1 MSAVIR
7 AHRSSAEPA
16 QEEAEVVAGGGEDGV
31 DAVAV
36 ATLEMVAAHAVLGL
50 EMTDDRLDRGSAL
63 HLAADGFGDVADL
76 AADPNPELVRMIV
89 AAIALMDAA
98 GLDAGQPLQ
107 IGDDRPEGVAIERIA
122 VQRLGMEDKLAAP
135 GLGRRRRHRDLASE
149 LIGSPRLARADAFDL
164 GRVQRID
171 LGATLAVVLE
181 ADTQGKIEQR
191 AAAALQLGIAVDLA
205 ADVADGAA
213 RDGCAGT

>member
-98 GLDAGQPLQ
+98 GLHPRHPLPNGPEPPAGGGLRKNTVP
-107 IGDDRPEGVAIERIA
+107 RV
-122 VQRLGMEDKLAAP
+122 
-135 GLGRRRRHRDLASE
+135 GLG
-149 LIGSPRLARADAFDL
+149 
-164 GRVQRID
+164 
-171 LGATLAVVLE
+171 
-181 ADTQGKIEQR
+181 GKM
-191 AAAALQLGIAVDLA
+191 
-205 ADVADGAA
+205 
-213 RDGCAGT
+213 T

>member
-98 GLDAGQPLQ
+98 GVG
-107 IGDDRPEGVAIERIA
+107 RRE
-122 VQRLGMEDKLAAP
+122 AAP
-135 GLGRRRRHRDLASE
+135 DRR
-149 LIGSPRLARADAFDL
+149 G
-164 GRVQRID
+164 
-171 LGATLAVVLE
+171 
-181 ADTQGKIEQR
+181 R
-191 AAAALQLGIAVDLA
+191 AAG
-205 ADVADGAA
+205 GGH
-213 RDGCAGT
+213 RRN

>member
-98 GLDAGQPLQ
+98 GGRAG
-107 IGDDRPEGVAIERIA
+107 
-122 VQRLGMEDKLAAP
+122 
-135 GLGRRRRHRDLASE
+135 
-149 LIGSPRLARADAFDL
+149 
-164 GRVQRID
+164 
-171 LGATLAVVLE
+171 
-181 ADTQGKIEQR
+181 
-191 AAAALQLGIAVDLA
+191 AALPDRGQRPQRGGTDKNSRHPLWLVGEQCAPSSVRPRPDP
-205 ADVADGAA
+205 DTGAPH
-213 RDGCAGT
+213 